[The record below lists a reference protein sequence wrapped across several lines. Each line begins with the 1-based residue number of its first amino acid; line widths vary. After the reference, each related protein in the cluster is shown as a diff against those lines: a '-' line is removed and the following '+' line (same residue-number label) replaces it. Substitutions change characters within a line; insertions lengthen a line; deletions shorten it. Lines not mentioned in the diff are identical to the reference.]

1 MRRKIAISLLWIY
14 LIGISGMAVSAHFCC
29 GQLASVKLAVTVEH
43 APHHQ
48 PQLDEACCR
57 DFTQFLKLRDAH
69 QLSSF
74 IGWHVDAWLLQRV
87 FLVFSPEHIFSH
99 PQYQVHDVFAPH
111 SPPLFV
117 LHQVWLI

>member
-29 GQLASVKLAVTVEH
+29 GQLASVELGVALEATH
-43 APHHQ
+43 YHQ

-57 DFTQFLKLRDAH
+57 DFTQFLKLHDAH

-74 IGWHVDAWLLQRV
+74 IGWHVDAWLPQRA
-87 FLVFSPEHIFSH
+87 FLIFSPEYIFSH
-99 PQYQVHDVFAPH
+99 PQYQVHDVFALH